1 MNFEINFLNL
11 VKINVLSYINQS
23 NNRMYLTNTMKEK
36 NVVVLFIPNIIPIKE
51 KLGNEMNVKKNFVR
65 KQSS

>member
-1 MNFEINFLNL
+1 M
-11 VKINVLSYINQS
+11 LSYMNQS
-23 NNRMYLTNTMKEK
+23 NNRMYLINTMKEK